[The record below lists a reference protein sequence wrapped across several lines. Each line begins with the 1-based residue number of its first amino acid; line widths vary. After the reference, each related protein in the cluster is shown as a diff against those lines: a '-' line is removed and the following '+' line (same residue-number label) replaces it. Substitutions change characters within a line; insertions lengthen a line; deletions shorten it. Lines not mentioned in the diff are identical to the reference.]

1 MEKSETPAGPSES
14 VGHWPGISSEFSE
27 GCKCDF
33 KFGHSTN
40 QNRPNLLILCLE
52 RISHRPDCAVPLQT
66 GAEGPAWVVNGAP
79 G

>member
-1 MEKSETPAGPSES
+1 MENSETPAGPSES